1 MSAIVSGRGLA
12 SRTSQAMAVVALSV
26 GFSLTSHS
34 AETALLPPAISQDA
48 IDALTA
54 LEGIPTV
61 AQLQELIPGNTVE
74 KLEEIIKFDP
84 YAGGDNNDT
93 AGGVPKGGSK
103 ERSLA
108 IEWTPLRLRAIRALN
123 QFSPPS
129 AQTQLILHNVLVTNA
144 TFASGHQLLLTQAA
158 LEALGPITDDL
169 DVETVDAVTDALAHS
184 SRDVRVAA
192 ARALSQIAP
201 RSALDALLQA
211 NQLEQVPAVRLAIAE
226 ALRALGETPAPP
238 VP

>member
-93 AGGVPKGGSK
+93 AGGGSK

>member
-1 MSAIVSGRGLA
+1 MSVVVASGRGLA

-54 LEGIPTV
+54 IEGTPTV
-61 AQLQELIPGNTVE
+61 TQLEELIPGNTVE

-93 AGGVPKGGSK
+93 NKGGGAK
-103 ERSLA
+103 ERALA

-169 DVETVDAVTDALAHS
+169 DVETVDAVADALLHS

-211 NQLEQVPAVRLAIAE
+211 RQSERVPAVQLAIAE
-226 ALRALGETPAPP
+226 ALRALGENPTP
-238 VP
+238 

>member
-1 MSAIVSGRGLA
+1 MSAIVRLA
-12 SRTSQAMAVVALSV
+12 SRTSRTSQAMAVVALSL

-34 AETALLPPAISQDA
+34 AETALLPPSISQDA

-54 LEGIPTV
+54 VEGIPTV
-61 AQLQELIPGNTVE
+61 AQLEELISGNAVE

-93 AGGVPKGGSK
+93 TGGGSSK
-103 ERSLA
+103 ERALA
-108 IEWTPLRLRAIRALN
+108 IEWMPLRLRAIRALN

-129 AQTQLILHNVLVTNA
+129 AQTQLILHNVLVTNSA
-144 TFASGHQLLLTQAA
+144 MPSGPQLLLTQAA

-169 DVETVDAVTDALAHS
+169 DVETVNAVTDALSHS

-211 NQLEQVPAVRLAIAE
+211 NQSELVPAVRLAIAE
-226 ALRALGETPAPP
+226 ALRALGEIPTP
-238 VP
+238 